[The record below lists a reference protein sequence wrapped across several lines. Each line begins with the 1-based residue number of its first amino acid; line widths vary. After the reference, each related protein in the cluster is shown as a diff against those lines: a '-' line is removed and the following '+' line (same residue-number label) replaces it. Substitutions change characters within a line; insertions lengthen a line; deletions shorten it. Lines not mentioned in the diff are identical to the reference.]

1 MHLSY
6 VAENLVSNVLTAGQ
20 STSNIL
26 YEPHNS
32 CIDNILWSLPHNFFI
47 HAGAETTKNTT
58 NNTIRLP
65 TRLQHLYAYNFY
77 LNFSL
82 EKHAHNASIATAYHI
97 PSITIIDQ
105 VRAYKK
111 EDRHIINQK
120 TKNITKIF
128 LSQEAYESMGK
139 PDKSYVINLGIP
151 DNTDNIGT
159 RNNDTCIIDSG
170 MVSKQ
175 IYQILSNNQID
186 CDLVS
191 TSDLNISTLQK
202 YKICIDISP
211 NYRYN
216 LLYAMSAGCTPIT
229 LKHNAQFTE
238 YMYHATTPEE
248 IIALVKSI
256 DNPPNQDNIFQYL
269 LNSFNYEIFA
279 SAMNQIFLSLQKEVF
294 IQ

>member
-47 HAGAETTKNTT
+47 HGGYETTKNTT
-58 NNTIRLP
+58 SKTIRLP
-65 TRLQHLYAYNFY
+65 TVLQHLYAYNFY

-97 PSITIIDQ
+97 PSISIIDQ
-105 VRAYKK
+105 VKPYKK

-120 TKNITKIF
+120 TKNVTKIF

-151 DNTDNIGT
+151 YGTDHIPTKTNE
-159 RNNDTCIIDSG
+159 TCIIDSG

-175 IYQILSNNQID
+175 IYQILSSNQID
-186 CDLVS
+186 CSLIS
-191 TSDLNISTLQK
+191 ASDLDIATLQK
-202 YKICIDISP
+202 YKICIDISL

-216 LLYAMSAGCTPIT
+216 LLYAMAAGCTPIT
-229 LKHNAQFTE
+229 LKQNSQFTE
-238 YMYHATTPEE
+238 HMYHATTPEE
-248 IIALVKSI
+248 IISLIKSI
-256 DNPPNQDNIFQYL
+256 NDTPNQQNISQYI
-269 LNSFNYEIFA
+269 LNNFNHEIF
-279 SAMNQIFLSLQKEVF
+279 SSTMNQIFLSLQKEVF